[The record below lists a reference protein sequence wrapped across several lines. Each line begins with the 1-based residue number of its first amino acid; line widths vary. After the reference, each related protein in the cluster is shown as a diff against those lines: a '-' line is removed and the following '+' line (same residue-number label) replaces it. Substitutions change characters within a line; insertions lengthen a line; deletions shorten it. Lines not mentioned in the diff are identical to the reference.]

1 MLAIYIVV
9 FVIMPVLVGFAVY
22 FGHKWRSTLK
32 EAWDEAE
39 KMSREARLKESL
51 KDTLRQAEIRR
62 LEMENTAY
70 SVFNEIQRCNQY
82 APYTILSEQCSKSA
96 FDERERHYQQSCMND
111 ADIRRA
117 YERCQYQGCMQ
128 YKPEQNNSVIDIGV
142 AEVERE
148 EPKELPDS
156 CGHTERVEKRRQE

>member
-39 KMSREARLKESL
+39 KMSREASLKESL

-70 SVFNEIQRCNQY
+70 SVFNEIQRRNQY
-82 APYTILSEQCSKSA
+82 
-96 FDERERHYQQSCMND
+96 
-111 ADIRRA
+111 
-117 YERCQYQGCMQ
+117 G
-128 YKPEQNNSVIDIGV
+128 PEWSNTVIDIGV

-148 EPKELPDS
+148 EPKGLPDS